1 MTNNYFTDAQV
12 ERWTSNFEKMRID
25 RVSVFENTPAVVNF
39 NFEGKAT
46 NIRRFDISDG
56 GLDEVAAGR
65 HPTFGW
71 DEVSA
76 DNRQVSKIRFIKPIP
91 LDAEED
97 IAKTLADP
105 ENEIIRDLRN
115 VYLGW
120 KDIQI
125 RKALTGDVLTGNP
138 FSEPLTAKTAEQDGV
153 FTNDATGSGLTKD
166 VLLDVRSNFIRNQQ
180 IRGDLS
186 DTGVVLVY
194 SQAEEKNILDE
205 EAFTNKDYYAG
216 ADAKDGSGRRMLYG
230 MRSIVVAGNESGKP
244 FTVKN
249 PVLFENNPD
258 LGQKYRECLAV
269 SPRACYFYE
278 GAPKFNLFTK
288 DQMMRMWTDGAIST
302 SGNPGYF
309 VNTVGIVFSW
319 DCAIVRIRGEGVQI
333 IKTPL

>member
-1 MTNNYFTDAQV
+1 MTNNYFTEAQV

-25 RVSVFENTPAVVNF
+25 RVSVFENTPAVINF
-39 NFEGKAT
+39 NFEGKAV

-56 GLDEVAAGR
+56 SLNQVADGR
-65 HPTFGW
+65 NPTFTW

-76 DNRQVSKIRFIKPIP
+76 DNRRVRKIRFIKPIP
-91 LDAEED
+91 LDGEED

-105 ENEIIRDLRN
+105 ENEVIRDLRN

-125 RKALTGDVLTGNP
+125 RKALTGSVLVGNP
-138 FSEPLTAKTAEQDGV
+138 FTEPLTSKTAAQDEV
-153 FTNDATGSGLTKD
+153 ITINAQSTGLTKD

-180 IRGDLS
+180 IGGDLS
-186 DTGVVLVY
+186 DTGIVLVY

-216 ADAKDGSGRRMLYG
+216 ADARDGSGRRMLYG
-230 MRSIVVAGNESGKP
+230 MRSIVVAGNESGKA

-249 PVLFENNPD
+249 PVLEEINPTD
-258 LGQKYRECLAV
+258 PPRYRNCLAV
-269 SPRACYFYE
+269 SPRVRYFYE
-278 GAPKFNLFTK
+278 GAPRFNIFSREE
-288 DQMMRMWTDGAIST
+288 MMRMWTDGSIST
-302 SGNPGYF
+302 SGDPGYF

-319 DCAIVRIRGEGVQI
+319 DCAIIRVRGEGVQI
-333 IKTPL
+333 IQTPL